1 VEETDKKR
9 FYIIDG
15 NAYIY
20 RSFHAIQNLSTSTG
34 MPTNAIFGFINMIMK
49 VLRDEKP
56 DFIAVAFDTA
66 APTFR
71 HKEFSG
77 YKADRPG
84 MPEDLISQFPTIKEI
99 LQILGISIVEHPG
112 YEADDI
118 IGTLAKKA
126 EGADID
132 VTIVTSDKDA
142 FQLVSDNIKIRPYG
156 FRGIHDDDFIYNN
169 SEVKNR
175 YGVDPDKITDLLGLM
190 GDTSDSIPGV
200 PGIGPKTAAELLGQF
215 ESIDDLLERV
225 ESVKN
230 ERIRNLIKEYAEQ
243 AKLSKRLA
251 TIDQYVPISS
261 QLNDFR
267 LDVLQNGVPA
277 KCDQRKLLELFQEL
291 EFRKFIKDLDLSAP
305 EAEKSETRYYTILS
319 ESDLHELISRLENS
333 SEFAIDT
340 ETDSIDPISAEIVG
354 ISVAIQPYE
363 AFYIPLSH
371 SYISAPA
378 QLPINLVIS
387 MLKPVLENPSIAKIG
402 QNIKYDYQ
410 VLRRYGVEIAGI
422 SFDTMIASYILNPS
436 SRGHDLDSMAM
447 TFLNHKM
454 IPIEEL
460 IGKGKEQIT
469 MSEVEVEKVSLYSC
483 EDADIT
489 LQLKKIIEPKLVEL
503 ESVFKEIELPLIPV
517 LADMEMIG
525 VKIDVK
531 WLNELSVKMSRQLD
545 DLTREIYNLA
555 GEEFNINSTQQLGDI
570 LFNKLKLPSGKKTK
584 TGYSTNEAELERL
597 SEAGYDLPSKV
608 LQYRSTAKLK
618 STYVDALPANINPR
632 TGRIHTSFN
641 QAVTETGRLSSSNPN
656 LQNIPI
662 RTEEGKE
669 IRKAFI
675 PDNGKLL
682 LTADYSQIELRM
694 LAHLSKDSAMT
705 EAFRKGEDIHSSTAS
720 LIFGLPIDQI
730 TPEMRRRAKTV
741 NFGIIYG
748 ISAFRLSNDLG
759 FSVSEAQ
766 NFIDSYFRTYSD
778 VKSYFEEL
786 VSFARKNGY
795 IATISGRQR
804 RIPEINSTNKSQ
816 REFAERIAINTPVQG
831 SAADLIKLAMIKIAD
846 FLRLRGLKANLLL
859 QVHDELIFEVPEDEL
874 ELVTSNV
881 CNLMENA
888 MTLDVPIKADFG
900 IGKNWL
906 DAK

>member
-34 MPTNAIFGFINMIMK
+34 MPTNAIFGFINMIIK

-662 RTEEGKE
+662 RTEKGKE

>member
-1 VEETDKKR
+1 MEETDKKR